1 VSSSVVAR
9 HGCDRR
15 HRTANPKRPKAFVTL
30 REGAHADERDIIDF
44 CRQNLA
50 HFKAPVAVEFG
61 PLPKTSTGKVRK
73 NILRE
78 RERAGRSSKVSTG

>member
-1 VSSSVVAR
+1 L
-9 HGCDRR
+9 DRNAGGR
-15 HRTANPKRPKAFVTL
+15 
-30 REGAHADERDIIDF
+30 
-44 CRQNLA
+44 NLA

-78 RERAGRSSKVSTG
+78 GEWAGRRSAIN